1 VKEKAVVVETVFIY
15 FLSAMK
21 EYSEAKKHH
30 IIMSVVCLNREFTS
44 SCHLNISLRDTVEY
58 VSPLT

>member
-21 EYSEAKKHH
+21 EYSEARHIKKHH
-30 IIMSVVCLNREFTS
+30 IIISVVCLNREFT
-44 SCHLNISLRDTVEY
+44 
-58 VSPLT
+58 